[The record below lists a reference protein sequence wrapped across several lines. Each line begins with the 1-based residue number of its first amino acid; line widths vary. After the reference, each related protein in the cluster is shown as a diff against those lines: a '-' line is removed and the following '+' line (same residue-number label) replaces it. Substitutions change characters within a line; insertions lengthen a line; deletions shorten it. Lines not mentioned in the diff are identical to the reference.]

1 LPHKRQCL
9 ALEYEFT
16 EESLGQALACL
27 KEALAIDPGYA
38 PATALAGYCQAERR
52 VQGWMREPST
62 EITEGLRL
70 ATRAVELG
78 KDDGNVL
85 LMASWAV
92 RHLAN
97 DGRRA
102 RELAARSLLINPN

>member
-1 LPHKRQCL
+1 
-9 ALEYEFT
+9 
-16 EESLGQALACL
+16 
-27 KEALAIDPGYA
+27 
-38 PATALAGYCQAERR
+38 
-52 VQGWMREPST
+52 MREPST

-70 ATRAVELG
+70 ATRAVELS

-102 RELAARSLLINPN
+102 RELAARSLLINPNSAVALAISGWNEAATDNPIKALELFRRAE